1 MKAAKHDNLTNPKN
15 INRIRMDALLMFY
28 ICFFFDVFYMKSPGP
43 GGGAA
48 QGSTAWGAA
57 GFVSFAS
64 FASFV
69 SFVSSVTAFS
79 NFGGG
84 ATATGA
90 SPFSLS
96 PCDCQA
102 SSPSR
107 AAGGGKQSP
116 GATNDEMMTKC

>member
-1 MKAAKHDNLTNPKN
+1 
-15 INRIRMDALLMFY
+15 MFY

-116 GATNDEMMTKC
+116 GATNDEMMTKCWNDDEMVTKYV